1 MKSVFIVCDD
11 KRTLFVLCIS
21 IKKIKIKYIC
31 STVDILPTENGIK
44 NRNMCAWSKTII
56 CRKCHFLD
64 NVNNSRHCFQG
75 ARARVCWGG
84 GGWGWLKTKSVY
96 ILNIRVHLHND
107 GSFINTGC
115 FGHAGAC

>member
-21 IKKIKIKYIC
+21 IKKIKIKYMC

-64 NVNNSRHCFQG
+64 NVNNTGRTALFSRR
-75 ARARVCWGG
+75 ARACVGG
-84 GGWGWLKTKSVY
+84 GGLGLGGGLKQKAY
-96 ILNIRVHLHND
+96 IY
-107 GSFINTGC
+107 
-115 FGHAGAC
+115 

>member
-64 NVNNSRHCFQG
+64 NVNNSTALFSRR
-75 ARARVCWGG
+75 ARACVGG

-96 ILNIRVHLHND
+96 ILNIRVH
-107 GSFINTGC
+107 
-115 FGHAGAC
+115 